1 MQGSEPLMYFLIYNY
16 DKINMKQWVPNRMLD
31 YILKLSN
38 YNTYHDPS
46 IPECWNVQTSD
57 ATSQ

>member
-16 DKINMKQWVPNRMLD
+16 DKINMKQWVTNRMLD

-38 YNTYHDPS
+38 YNTYRDPS
-46 IPECWNVQTSD
+46 IPEC
-57 ATSQ
+57 